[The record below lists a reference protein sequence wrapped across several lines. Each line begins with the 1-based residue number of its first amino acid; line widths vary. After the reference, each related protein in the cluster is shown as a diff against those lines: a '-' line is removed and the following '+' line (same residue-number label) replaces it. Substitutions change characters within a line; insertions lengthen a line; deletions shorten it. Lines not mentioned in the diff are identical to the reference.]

1 MSSVIST
8 AATRRPCA
16 EVRSVAIR
24 GGRKAKRP
32 IFAADEEGIESVG
45 AVGAV
50 FKEVFF
56 GLRQLLAGF
65 VFAVI
70 AKRFRRN
77 NPLRPLETPVD
88 CTARIKSSLF
98 ERLKNGMRRGRDACI
113 ASFST
118 RKNHPKI
125 FSKSFAHK
133 EAAPTTQP
141 HCSDIRF
148 GVVYGWVS
156 SA

>member
-1 MSSVIST
+1 MELYFIISTNGAKSERGKVCDSTYLTGIVRNSICQALIST

-70 AKRFRRN
+70 AKRFRRR
-77 NPLRPLETPVD
+77 NPLRPLDAPTD

-98 ERLKNGMRRGRDACI
+98 ERLMNGMRRGHDACI

-118 RKNHPKI
+118 RKIHP
-125 FSKSFAHK
+125 
-133 EAAPTTQP
+133 
-141 HCSDIRF
+141 
-148 GVVYGWVS
+148 
-156 SA
+156 